1 VEQSADDATTWLSDN
16 GTDVSKQAFAQSGYA
31 PLHVQ
36 DESRFDFGA
45 WLIELENSREPNTCI
60 ASILEADLVD
70 VLARWYRDLIWQQRA
85 SANRTLLA
93 FADEINQTRLQLET
107 SNAANP
113 RLLIE
118 RLVYQWLQ
126 VIRLQRQRGS

>member
-1 VEQSADDATTWLSDN
+1 MNPISSLP
-16 GTDVSKQAFAQSGYA
+16 A

-36 DESRFDFGA
+36 QESRFDLGA
-45 WLIELENSREPNTCI
+45 WLTELENSREPNTSI

-126 VIRLQRQRGS
+126 VIRVQRQRGS